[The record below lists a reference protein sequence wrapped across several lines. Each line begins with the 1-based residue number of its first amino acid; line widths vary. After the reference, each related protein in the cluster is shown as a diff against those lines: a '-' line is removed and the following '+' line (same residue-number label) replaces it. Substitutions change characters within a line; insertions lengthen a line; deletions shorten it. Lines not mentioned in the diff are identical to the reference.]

1 MPGGSPALDHH
12 NMTSTPEKKRNRGTR
27 ARSVARKLAMQA
39 LYQWQLTGQSA
50 ADINL
55 QFLADEESDG
65 ADKEYFTEV
74 LKGCVAGSEKIN
86 SVLKPFVDR
95 PLEQLDPVETAI
107 LMIGTYE
114 LLNRTEIPYR
124 VVINEGVDL
133 CKRFGA
139 TDAHKYVNAV
149 LDRAAHDIR
158 AAETK

>member
-1 MPGGSPALDHH
+1 
-12 NMTSTPEKKRNRGTR
+12 MTNLPEKKPARGTR

-55 QFLADEESDG
+55 QFLASEDSAS
-65 ADKEYFTEV
+65 ADREYFTEL
-74 LKGCVAGSEKIN
+74 LKGCVAASERLGQALA
-86 SVLKPFVDR
+86 SFVDR

-107 LMIGTYE
+107 LMIGMYE
-114 LLNRTEIPYR
+114 LRERTEVPYR
-124 VVINEGVDL
+124 VVINEAVDL

-149 LDRAAHDIR
+149 LDRAAREIR
-158 AAETK
+158 AAERG